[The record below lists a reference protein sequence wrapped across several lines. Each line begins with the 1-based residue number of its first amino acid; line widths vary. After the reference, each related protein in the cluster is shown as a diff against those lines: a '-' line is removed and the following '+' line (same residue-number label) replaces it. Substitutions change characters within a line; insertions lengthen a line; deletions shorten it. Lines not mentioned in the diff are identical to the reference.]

1 MLNSTNSKSTS
12 ARQTGAHE
20 SVSFREMCEQVG
32 HQHITVLVDSYG
44 YMERGVF
51 SSHFEPFRNK
61 RQFTFVLDWFDDSF
75 WLCHVG
81 RGGNSW
87 LNFEDEDNE
96 LFYQDE
102 NGEWHCIDPFLFTR
116 PSYDE

>member
-1 MLNSTNSKSTS
+1 MLISMNSKSTS

-20 SVSFREMCEQVG
+20 SVSFNEMCKQVG
-32 HQHITVLVDSYG
+32 HQHVTVLVDSYG
-44 YMERGVF
+44 YIERSAF
-51 SSHFEPFRNK
+51 SSHFEPFSSK
-61 RQFTFVLDWFDDSF
+61 RQFTFVLDWFDDDF

-87 LNFEDEDNE
+87 LNFECEEDE

-102 NGEWHCIDPFLFTR
+102 NGEWRCVDPTLFTR